1 MKDSGDMTY
10 VAAMFVKKMID
21 QAPESLDR
29 AELFAGIGIT
39 EEETSNP
46 NTVVLDTQY
55 YALLETIAAA
65 EAPDISFH
73 LRTSA
78 AMTCADFG
86 AVGLAWKCAP
96 TLRRSFQ
103 RMDRYAR
110 AYNKTAT
117 FRLVEKD
124 GFSMWTHQRLEPR
137 RLGMYLSTEGTL
149 GTYVAMCRETTF
161 PENKPHAVQFR
172 HPEPAGSLEALEA
185 YFRCPVTFGAE
196 IDAIVLPEE
205 RLDRKNTVGDE
216 SIWRFLTSHI
226 EETMIDEDHEEALDR
241 QVIVQIANTLS
252 EGIPTV
258 ADIASGMGMSA
269 RTLQRRLADQGHT
282 FQSLV
287 DEARR
292 QLAEKFLTD
301 TRYSIAQVAFLTGF
315 SEQSAFTRA
324 FKRWAGKTPGSYR
337 DEAHESRL

>member
-1 MKDSGDMTY
+1 M
-10 VAAMFVKKMID
+10 
-21 QAPESLDR
+21 
-29 AELFAGIGIT
+29 
-39 EEETSNP
+39 
-46 NTVVLDTQY
+46 
-55 YALLETIAAA
+55 
-65 EAPDISFH
+65 
-73 LRTSA
+73 
-78 AMTCADFG
+78 
-86 AVGLAWKCAP
+86 
-96 TLRRSFQ
+96 
-103 RMDRYAR
+103 
-110 AYNKTAT
+110 
-117 FRLVEKD
+117 
-124 GFSMWTHQRLEPR
+124 
-137 RLGMYLSTEGTL
+137 
-149 GTYVAMCRETTF
+149 
-161 PENKPHAVQFR
+161 
-172 HPEPAGSLEALEA
+172 
-185 YFRCPVTFGAE
+185 TFGAE

-226 EETMIDEDHEEALDR
+226 EETMLDDDHEEALDR

-252 EGIPTV
+252 EGIPTL

-287 DEARR
+287 DEARW

-337 DEAHESRL
+337 DEAHENRL